1 LLQVAEVDP
10 SVSFEILPFTVD
22 KLRPS
27 RMNVCPVN
35 NTSDLNPFM
44 AVDVEHSIVE
54 PATAILQSVPCEE
67 ESVTVIKNFDP
78 SDDTKRIGD
87 TSSAE

>member
-1 LLQVAEVDP
+1 
-10 SVSFEILPFTVD
+10 
-22 KLRPS
+22 
-27 RMNVCPVN
+27 
-35 NTSDLNPFM
+35 M